1 MGTADTLWR
10 FMQFMVYGEIVIGAQ
25 PPSSSVSALLHTTTS
40 LLPQSSPSLT
50 EAPDLDLVTRD
61 NILIRAAND

>member
-1 MGTADTLWR
+1 MATVDTLWR
-10 FMQFMVYGEIVIGAQ
+10 FMQFMVYGEIAIAAQ
-25 PPSSSVSALLHTTTS
+25 PPSSTVSALLHTTTS

-61 NILIRAAND
+61 NILVQ

>member
-1 MGTADTLWR
+1 
-10 FMQFMVYGEIVIGAQ
+10 MVYGEIAIAAQ
-25 PPSSSVSALLHTTTS
+25 PPSSTVSALLHTTTS

-61 NILIRAAND
+61 NILVQ

>member
-1 MGTADTLWR
+1 
-10 FMQFMVYGEIVIGAQ
+10 MVYGEIVIGAQ

-40 LLPQSSPSLT
+40 LLPQSSASLT
-50 EAPDLDLVTRD
+50 ETPDLDLITRD